1 MTASSGGPPP
11 AEAHS
16 SGPLP
21 GLLEEWISAQSDLAA
36 ASENTVAAYRRD
48 VSGFIEFLTGHLG
61 GEVRGADLESVGLR
75 EMRAWMARERMRGVT
90 PRTLARELSAVKSFF
105 RWAGEKR
112 GFDPVGVLM
121 VKSPKFQRSLPRPLS
136 ESAARNAMEF
146 AGKATGEKW
155 VAARDEAVVA
165 LMYGCGLRVS
175 EALSL
180 AWRDLPIPDALRVR
194 GKGGK
199 ERIVPVIPATREA
212 VRKYA
217 ELCPHACEAE
227 EPLFLGSR
235 GGPLNQRTVRKTL
248 EQVRISLGLPQT
260 ATPHAMRHSFATHML
275 KYSGDLRAIQE
286 LLGHASLSTTQAY
299 TAVEQ
304 SQLRKVYERAHPR
317 AH

>member
-1 MTASSGGPPP
+1 MTSSCGESPLADSRSSG
-11 AEAHS
+11 S
-16 SGPLP
+16 LRR
-21 GLLEEWISAQSDLAA
+21 LLEEWVSAQSDIAA

-48 VSGFIEFLTGHLG
+48 VSGFVEFLTIYLG
-61 GEVRGADLESVGLR
+61 GDLRKADLESIGLM
-75 EMRAWMARERMRGVT
+75 EMRAWMAKERERGVT
-90 PRTLARELSAVKSFF
+90 PRSLARELSAVKSFF
-105 RWAGEKR
+105 RWAGER
-112 GFDPVGVLM
+112 CGFDPVAVLS
-121 VKSPKFQRSLPRPLS
+121 VKSPRFKRSLPRPVS
-136 ESAARNAMEF
+136 ESAARSVMEF
-146 AGKATGEKW
+146 AGKGSGEKW
-155 VAARDEAVVA
+155 IAARDEAVVA

-212 VRKYA
+212 VAKYA
-217 ELCPHACEAE
+217 ELCPHACGKE
-227 EPLFLGSR
+227 EPLFLGAR

-248 EQVRISLGLPQT
+248 EQARINLGLPQT

-304 SQLRKVYERAHPR
+304 SQLRKVYARAHPR